1 MMIAGGKIVIGND
14 GGVYSRPLSDDAE
27 DGNWADLNAS
37 LHNLQFYDA
46 RAGQLS
52 DGTTQVVGGLQDNGS
67 MVDDTA
73 FTQSA
78 EAAGG
83 DGFDVIVD
91 PANANNWVGEY
102 TDGTL
107 YSTTDGGHS
116 FSDFVS
122 FSCVGQ
128 ATVQQAPNA
137 NCDPNAR
144 FVMPLVQD
152 QQTPTTW
159 VGGGE
164 DVWVSTSGWNT
175 SCATQATCTW
185 TPVYDTGAGHAV
197 TALSSARNG
206 NVIYAAWVAGGG
218 NPGPAFASGIATNYG
233 GTWHQVST
241 AGLPAR
247 YIAGVTVDPANP
259 AHAYAIFNGYSRR
272 FVPGGG
278 TGHVFETTN
287 GGQTWTD
294 ISGNLPDVASDAL
307 VLTHGQLA
315 LATDAGVYTA
325 GEFGGSRTTWRHLGF
340 GLPNVV
346 VDYLTAGP
354 GGYLYAATHGRGV
367 WRFRL

>member
-1 MMIAGGKIVIGND
+1 MMVVGGKIVIGND
-14 GGVYSRPLSDDAE
+14 GGVYSRPLSDNAE
-27 DGNWADLNAS
+27 DGNWADLNAT
-37 LHNLQFYDA
+37 LHDLQFYDA
-46 RAGQLS
+46 RAEGQLS

-67 MVDDTA
+67 MVDNTA

-91 PANANNWVGEY
+91 PANANNWVGGEY

-116 FSDFVS
+116 FFSNFVS
-122 FSCVGQ
+122 FSCAGQ
-128 ATVQQAPNA
+128 ATVGQAPNA

-152 QQTPTTW
+152 QRNAGTW

-164 DVWVSTSGWNT
+164 DVWVSHDGWST
-175 SCATQATCTW
+175 SCASEATCTW
-185 TPVYDTGAGHAV
+185 TPVYDTGSGHAV
-197 TALSSARNG
+197 TALSSAG
-206 NVIYAAWVAGGG
+206 DGKVIYAAWVAGGG

-241 AGLPAR
+241 AGLPNR

-259 AHAYAIFNGYSRR
+259 AHAYAVFNGYSRR

-278 TGHVFETTN
+278 TQATSSRQPTAARPGPTSPATCRTSPPTPWCSPTASSPWPPTP
-287 GGQTWTD
+287 GCTPPPG
-294 ISGNLPDVASDAL
+294 SGAPAPRGATLAPDC
-307 VLTHGQLA
+307 
-315 LATDAGVYTA
+315 
-325 GEFGGSRTTWRHLGF
+325 RTLRSMT
-340 GLPNVV
+340 
-346 VDYLTAGP
+346 
-354 GGYLYAATHGRGV
+354 
-367 WRFRL
+367 